1 MQEVRVTVDDNSY
14 EMMQRAERLLG
25 KESDHEMVMWWIQIT
40 NESLEEALEELREG
54 KSKEVQEE

>member
-25 KESDHEMVMWWIQIT
+25 KASDHEMVMWWIQIT